1 MPPLNRNALL
11 LLVALLFVGLLSKTR
26 AIASD
31 PASAC
36 LEAAS
41 AAERNW
47 TLPPDL
53 INAIG
58 RVESG
63 RYDRTTNRV
72 SPWPWTVNANGSGFW
87 FASKPE
93 AVAFVRVLQSGGVR
107 LIDVGCFQVDLFYH
121 PGAFSSLEQAFD
133 PSSNADYAARFLTRL
148 RGRTG
153 NWPAAIAGY
162 HSGGAQKGETYRQ
175 KVITRWSLGGL
186 RADAGYTPPRVLA
199 PAELPSNAD
208 PHVVMMSDAARA
220 IHVYYSR

>member
-1 MPPLNRNALL
+1 MPPPSRTALL
-11 LLVALLFVGLLSKTR
+11 LLAAPLFAALLPGAQAL
-26 AIASD
+26 AAN

-53 INAIG
+53 IHAIG

-63 RYDRTTNRV
+63 RYDQTTNRV
-72 SPWPWTVNANGSGFW
+72 SPWPWTVNASGSGFW
-87 FASKPE
+87 FASQAE
-93 AVAFVRVLQSGGVR
+93 AVAFVRVLQSRGVR

-121 PGAFSSLEQAFD
+121 PTAFSSLEQAFD
-133 PSSNADYAARFLTRL
+133 PAANADYAARFLTQL

-162 HSGGAQKGETYRQ
+162 HSAVAQEGENYRQ
-175 KVITRWSLGGL
+175 KVMSRWNPGGL
-186 RADAGYTPPRVLA
+186 RRDVNPVPSVTTGPGRPA
-199 PAELPSNAD
+199 PVD
-208 PHVVMMSDAARA
+208 RYVVMMSDAARA

>member
-1 MPPLNRNALL
+1 MPPPSRIARLL
-11 LLVALLFVGLLSKTR
+11 LAALLFVGLLSRTQ

-53 INAIG
+53 IHAIG

-63 RYDRTTNRV
+63 RYDRTTNHV

-87 FASKPE
+87 FASQAE
-93 AVAFVRVLQSGGVR
+93 AVAFVRVLQSRGVR
-107 LIDVGCFQVDLFYH
+107 MIDVGCFQVDLFYH
-121 PGAFSSLEQAFD
+121 PVAFSSLEQAFD
-133 PSSNADYAARFLTRL
+133 PSANADYAARFLTQL

-162 HSGGAQKGETYRQ
+162 HSAVAQEGETYRQ
-175 KVITRWSLGGL
+175 KVMSRWSLGGL
-186 RADAGYTPPRVLA
+186 RANVSYTPPSVR
-199 PAELPSNAD
+199 PGPPSNTD
-208 PHVVMMSDAARA
+208 PHVVMMSDTARA

>member
-1 MPPLNRNALL
+1 MPPPSLI
-11 LLVALLFVGLLSKTR
+11 ALLFLAALLPATG
-26 AIASD
+26 AVAAD

-53 INAIG
+53 IHAIG

-63 RYDRTTNRV
+63 RYDRATNRV
-72 SPWPWTVNANGSGFW
+72 SPWPWTVNANGTGFV
-87 FASKPE
+87 FDSQLE
-93 AVAFVRVLQSGGVR
+93 AVTFVRILQSRGVR

-121 PGAFSSLEQAFD
+121 PSAFSSLEQAFD
-133 PSSNADYAARFLTRL
+133 PAANADYAARFLSQL

-153 NWPAAIAGY
+153 SWPAAIAGY
-162 HSGGAQKGETYRQ
+162 HSAVAQEGETYRQ
-175 KVITRWSLGGL
+175 KVMTRWNLGGL
-186 RADAGYTPPRVLA
+186 RADASYTPPRVI
-199 PAELPSNAD
+199 PDRQSNTD
-208 PHVVMMSDAARA
+208 PHVVMMSPAARA